1 MVCKKKF
8 VAARHRARWLV
19 DAGGAGASSL
29 ALAQRYLERSRGLC
43 MCTPAGLPL
52 SALLMQQGT
61 KAPAGPRPLPH
72 APFPTHLG
80 SPSALPS
87 STLVANS
94 LALCHAQRPM
104 VSQSRARYDWQEQAA
119 NCARSGGPQWLCGWH
134 SGALTIFQELSVRS
148 HRRSSVPG
156 GSKLLDG
163 ATARCRHVKDRV
175 YSKRDRRTCERSVC
189 QGRRRREGGG
199 GERTAR
205 AEGGAHAERK
215 GPGRA
220 AGVRAGRGGEEGQ
233 EGAVELRGRSGAE
246 IGRGRVPC
254 SGSKTSDAG
263 FTRARG
269 DARRQDG
276 RLRHPSCC
284 TEVWA
289 WRCRPLVTVEAPQR
303 RSSLVSKYT
312 RLRSVGAVAPWPRPP
327 VAESCVVVSRRL
339 MCRGAP
345 NPCTSNTAHARR
357 VQGRGPIAHC
367 VWPPFFH
374 HTWPAGQ
381 HVCAR
386 DSRRRICCAGGGQ
399 LSPRSRV

>member
-1 MVCKKKF
+1 MHVHTCRPALECTVDAAGHEGTRGPSPTTPCSVPHPSGLPFGSSVFNACCQLPCPLSCTAASGVTVTRAIRLARASCKLRKEWWPAVVVWLAQWSTHHIPRVECKI
-8 VAARHRARWLV
+8 APAKQRARWKQV
-19 DAGGAGASSL
+19 ARWGN
-29 ALAQRYLERSRGLC
+29 
-43 MCTPAGLPL
+43 
-52 SALLMQQGT
+52 
-61 KAPAGPRPLPH
+61 
-72 APFPTHLG
+72 
-80 SPSALPS
+80 
-87 STLVANS
+87 STLSPCEGQGV
-94 LALCHAQRPM
+94 LQ
-104 VSQSRARYDWQEQAA
+104 
-119 NCARSGGPQWLCGWH
+119 ARSSHVRAECLPGKKTERGGRWGEN
-134 SGALTIFQELSVRS
+134 GE
-148 HRRSSVPG
+148 
-156 GSKLLDG
+156 
-163 ATARCRHVKDRV
+163 
-175 YSKRDRRTCERSVC
+175 
-189 QGRRRREGGG
+189 GRR
-199 GERTAR
+199 
-205 AEGGAHAERK
+205 GAHAERK